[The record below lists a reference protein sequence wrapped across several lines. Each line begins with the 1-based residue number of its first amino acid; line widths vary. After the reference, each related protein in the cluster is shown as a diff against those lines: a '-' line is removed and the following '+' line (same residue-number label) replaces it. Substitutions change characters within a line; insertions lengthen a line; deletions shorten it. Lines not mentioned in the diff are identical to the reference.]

1 VNVAECL
8 KKRKNTLAVG
18 AKVFLLGLGGEQR
31 VVEHK
36 GI

>member
-1 VNVAECL
+1 MM
-8 KKRKNTLAVG
+8 KKRQKRKKNTLAVG

-31 VVEHK
+31 VLEYK